1 MPIMRMPNMSYSD
14 TRTAYFKHVH
24 PIYPFLDRAEF
35 EQKALS
41 YDMLHHLSSNAAFSA
56 LYHTVLAMGAQYTEG
71 GSFEAGQGKPWKL
84 YQVALGLFSD
94 ILLPRESLVNL
105 QVSALK
111 SIVNK
116 TNLLIRSR
124 H

>member
-1 MPIMRMPNMSYSD
+1 MSYSD

-24 PIYPFLDRAEF
+24 PIHPFLDRAEF

-41 YDMLHHLSSNAAFSA
+41 YDLPHHLSSNAAFSA
-56 LYHTVLAMGAQYTEG
+56 LYHTVLALGAQYTEG

-94 ILLPRESLVNL
+94 VLLPRESLVNL
-105 QVSALK
+105 QVGIFIS
-111 SIVNK
+111 VMYERD
-116 TNLLIRSR
+116 LLIRYR

>member
-1 MPIMRMPNMSYSD
+1 MSYSD